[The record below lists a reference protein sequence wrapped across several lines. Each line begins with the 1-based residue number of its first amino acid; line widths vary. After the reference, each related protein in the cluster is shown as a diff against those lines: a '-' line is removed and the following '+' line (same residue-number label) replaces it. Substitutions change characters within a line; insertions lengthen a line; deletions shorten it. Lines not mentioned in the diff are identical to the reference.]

1 MLQALLAIVHFQAK
15 NLLQEA
21 LLSLKGCR
29 LDSTKIAI
37 LDNSSSEEVQEL
49 ARQTNC
55 IYESYENPGYGG
67 AFNNFFLNTQIKAQ
81 FFGFLNQDLL
91 FPDKNWIRRLLAYCK
106 THPETGAIGP
116 KLLHKDGSLHSCGLS
131 APTKIRGFGQKDIG
145 QFDKIE
151 EVFGLTGACFLTP
164 SKLFLEIGGFDN
176 RFFLFFEET
185 DLFLRIREKGF
196 KIIFF
201 GLASV
206 IHLFERKWTG
216 TKSSLFSKSSKI
228 FFEKWKNKI

>member
-1 MLQALLAIVHFQAK
+1 LR
-15 NLLQEA
+15 
-21 LLSLKGCR
+21 SLRKCH
-29 LDSTKIAI
+29 LVSAKIAI
-37 LDNSSSEEVQEL
+37 LDNSPSKETQGL
-49 ARQTNC
+49 AEQTNC
-55 IYESYENPGYGG
+55 IYESYENPGYGA

-91 FPDKNWIRRLLAYCK
+91 FPDKDWLKKLLAYCR
-106 THPETGAIGP
+106 THPEVGAIGP

-131 APTKIRGFGQKDIG
+131 APTRIRGFGEKDLG

-151 EVFGLTGACFLTP
+151 EVFGLTGACFLVP
-164 SKLFLEIGGFDN
+164 SKLFLELGGFDN

-185 DLFLRIREKGF
+185 DLFLRIRKTGF

-206 IHLFERKWTG
+206 IHLFERKWTR
-216 TKSSLFSKSSKI
+216 TKSSFFSKSSKI